1 MPLFSPFSVVA
12 RVPPGRG
19 GTLIAALSAAY
30 AVVVAPVAFFVLP
43 IGFELTGAALVTAQL
58 GVIVAGGLL
67 VLYSAT
73 RIGREAQRRARLR
86 ALAHA
91 AGWQYRQD
99 VSDWIWGGSVDEQID
114 RTGRSSRDHVDA
126 RDSDLPFDSA
136 ERTIVVGD
144 REGATVHTIRAV
156 RIPLAAEAP
165 RISLRSRRGGG
176 ALSLLPRRPRG
187 RSELR
192 LEGDFS
198 DVFEVSVPV
207 GYETDALYLLT
218 PDLMVILLD
227 ASADLDLEIV
237 DSTLHVYFPAIDV
250 TDPAVLA
257 RFLGTIAALHERFG
271 RRTLLYRDDAAPALD
286 PSAYRRDGDTL
297 AAAAR
302 TLDTRL
308 RIGPIVLAVLTPLV
322 PMLIALA
329 WMHLAG

>member
-1 MPLFSPFSVVA
+1 MPLPSPFSVAA
-12 RVPPGRG
+12 RVPSSRG
-19 GTLIAALSAAY
+19 GALIALLSLAY
-30 AVVVAPVAFFVLP
+30 AVIAAPIAFYLLP
-43 IGFELTGAALVTAQL
+43 VGVMLTGAALVAAQL
-58 GVIVAGGLL
+58 GVIVAGGVL
-67 VLYSAT
+67 VLYSAL
-73 RIGREAQRRARLR
+73 RIGRDAQRRARLVE
-86 ALAHA
+86 LAHA

-99 VSDWIWGGSVDEQID
+99 VSDWIWGGSVDEQIE
-114 RTGRSSRDHVDA
+114 RAGRSSRDHVDA
-126 RDSDLPFDSA
+126 RNSDLPFDSA

-156 RIPLAAEAP
+156 RIPLSAEAP

-176 ALSLLPRRPRG
+176 TLSLLPRRPGG

-192 LEGDFS
+192 LEGNFS
-198 DVFEVSVPV
+198 DVFEVSVPA

-237 DSTLHVYFPAIDV
+237 DSTLHVYFPAIDL

-257 RFLGTIAALHERFG
+257 RFLGSIAALHERFG
-271 RRTLLYRDDAAPALD
+271 RRTLLYRDETAPPLD

-308 RIGPIVLAVLTPLV
+308 RLGPIVLAVLTPLV
-322 PMLIALA
+322 PMLIALV
-329 WMHLAG
+329 WMHLAA

>member
-1 MPLFSPFSVVA
+1 MPLPSPVSGAA

-19 GTLIAALSAAY
+19 GALIAALSLVY

-43 IGFELTGAALVTAQL
+43 IGFELAGAALAAAQL
-58 GVIVAGGLL
+58 GVILAGGVL
-67 VLYSAT
+67 VLYAAL
-73 RIGREAQRRARLR
+73 RIVRDAQRRARMR
-86 ALAHA
+86 ELAHA

-99 VSDWIWGGSVDEQID
+99 VSDWIWGGSVDEQIE
-114 RTGRSSRDHVDA
+114 RTGRSSRDHLDA
-126 RDSDLPFDSA
+126 RDSDLPFDSV

-144 REGATVHTIRAV
+144 REGATVHRIRAV
-156 RIPLAAEAP
+156 RIPLSAEAP

-176 ALSLLPRRPRG
+176 ALSLLPRRPGGSR
-187 RSELR
+187 ELR

-198 DVFEVSVPV
+198 DVFEVSVPA

-218 PDLMVILLD
+218 PDLMAILLD

-237 DSTLHVYFPAIDV
+237 DSTLHVYFPPIDL
-250 TDPAVLA
+250 TDPAALA
-257 RFLGTIAALHERFG
+257 RFLGAIAALYERFG
-271 RRTLLYRDDAAPALD
+271 RRTLLYRDDAAPRLA
-286 PSAYRRDGDTL
+286 PANHRRHGDTL

-302 TLDTRL
+302 TLETRL
-308 RIGPIVLAVLTPLV
+308 RIGPVVLAVLTPLI